1 MHKFFTQKE
10 NINETEG
17 KILGDDVKHIY
28 KVLRLSEGEKIVLNN
43 CNGKEYLCEIS
54 SISKTEVLVDIIEE
68 LDINNESNINIYL
81 FQGLPK
87 SQKMD
92 LIVQK
97 GTELGVLEFIPVITE
112 RVDVKLKG
120 DFKKLDRL
128 NRIVLEAAK
137 QSKRSIIPKVLEP
150 IEFNEVL
157 KEVEEMDL
165 FLVPYENAE
174 DFGLKGVLKTLK
186 ENNKIDN
193 IKNIGIMVGPEGGFE
208 ESEIEALKEMGAYII
223 WRFRRKYLMKVAFST
238 LGCRVNQYESEAM
251 AEKFIREGYEVVD
264 FSEIADVYV
273 INTCT
278 VTNMGDK
285 KSRQIIS
292 KARRLN
298 NNAIIA
304 VVGCYSQ
311 IAPKEVSA
319 IEGVDV
325 VLGTRNKG
333 DVVYYVNKA
342 RDEQK
347 IQVHVEG
354 VLKNKKFEDLNI
366 EEYQDKTR
374 AFLKIQDGCNR
385 FCTYCAIPY
394 ARGSVCSKEPRKVID
409 EIKKLASHGFK
420 EVILSGIHT
429 ASYGLDL
436 EGNITLIDL
445 IEDIEKIDGIERVRI
460 GSIEPAFF
468 TNEVIE
474 KIKK

>member
-1 MHKFFTQKE
+1 
-10 NINETEG
+10 
-17 KILGDDVKHIY
+17 
-28 KVLRLSEGEKIVLNN
+28 
-43 CNGKEYLCEIS
+43 
-54 SISKTEVLVDIIEE
+54 
-68 LDINNESNINIYL
+68 
-81 FQGLPK
+81 
-87 SQKMD
+87 
-92 LIVQK
+92 
-97 GTELGVLEFIPVITE
+97 
-112 RVDVKLKG
+112 
-120 DFKKLDRL
+120 
-128 NRIVLEAAK
+128 
-137 QSKRSIIPKVLEP
+137 
-150 IEFNEVL
+150 
-157 KEVEEMDL
+157 
-165 FLVPYENAE
+165 
-174 DFGLKGVLKTLK
+174 
-186 ENNKIDN
+186 
-193 IKNIGIMVGPEGGFE
+193 
-208 ESEIEALKEMGAYII
+208 
-223 WRFRRKYLMKVAFST
+223 MKVAFST

-311 IAPKEVSA
+311 MAPKEVSE

-342 RDEQK
+342 RDEEK
-347 IQVHVEG
+347 VQVHVEG

-409 EIKKLASHGFK
+409 EVKKLASHGFK

-436 EGNITLIDL
+436 DGNITLIDL
-445 IEDIEKIDGIERVRI
+445 IEDIEKIHGIERVRI

-474 KIKK
+474 KIKGFKKLCPHFHLSLQSGCNTVLKRMNRRYTAEEYEHIVNILRDNIKDVSISTDVIVGFPGETEEEFNETYEFLKRIKLTKTHIFKYSPRKGTRAAEMKGQLDGKIKEERSKALIALNDINEENFIKKYINKNVKVLLEQEVKGKENIFEGYTENYIKVQVEKPENIKSGDIIECRIEKAHKDFAEGKII

>member
-1 MHKFFTQKE
+1 
-10 NINETEG
+10 
-17 KILGDDVKHIY
+17 
-28 KVLRLSEGEKIVLNN
+28 
-43 CNGKEYLCEIS
+43 
-54 SISKTEVLVDIIEE
+54 
-68 LDINNESNINIYL
+68 
-81 FQGLPK
+81 
-87 SQKMD
+87 
-92 LIVQK
+92 
-97 GTELGVLEFIPVITE
+97 
-112 RVDVKLKG
+112 
-120 DFKKLDRL
+120 
-128 NRIVLEAAK
+128 
-137 QSKRSIIPKVLEP
+137 
-150 IEFNEVL
+150 
-157 KEVEEMDL
+157 
-165 FLVPYENAE
+165 
-174 DFGLKGVLKTLK
+174 
-186 ENNKIDN
+186 
-193 IKNIGIMVGPEGGFE
+193 
-208 ESEIEALKEMGAYII
+208 
-223 WRFRRKYLMKVAFST
+223 MKVAFST

-311 IAPKEVSA
+311 MAPKEVSE

-342 RDEQK
+342 RDEEK
-347 IQVHVEG
+347 VQVHVEG

-409 EIKKLASHGFK
+409 EVKKLASHGFK

-436 EGNITLIDL
+436 DGNITLIDL
-445 IEDIEKIDGIERVRI
+445 IEDIEKIHGIERVRI

-474 KIKK
+474 KIKGFKKLCPHFHLSLQSGCNTVLKRMNRRYTAEEYEHIVNILRDNIKDVSISTDVIVGFPGETEEEFNETYEFLKRIKLTKTHIFKYSPRKGTRAAEMKGQLDGKIKEERSKALIALNDINEENFIKKYINKNVKVLLEQEVQVEKPENIKSGDIIECRIEKAHKDFAEGKII

>member
-1 MHKFFTQKE
+1 
-10 NINETEG
+10 
-17 KILGDDVKHIY
+17 
-28 KVLRLSEGEKIVLNN
+28 
-43 CNGKEYLCEIS
+43 
-54 SISKTEVLVDIIEE
+54 
-68 LDINNESNINIYL
+68 
-81 FQGLPK
+81 
-87 SQKMD
+87 
-92 LIVQK
+92 
-97 GTELGVLEFIPVITE
+97 
-112 RVDVKLKG
+112 
-120 DFKKLDRL
+120 
-128 NRIVLEAAK
+128 
-137 QSKRSIIPKVLEP
+137 
-150 IEFNEVL
+150 
-157 KEVEEMDL
+157 
-165 FLVPYENAE
+165 
-174 DFGLKGVLKTLK
+174 
-186 ENNKIDN
+186 
-193 IKNIGIMVGPEGGFE
+193 
-208 ESEIEALKEMGAYII
+208 
-223 WRFRRKYLMKVAFST
+223 MKVAFST

-311 IAPKEVSA
+311 MAPKEVSE

-342 RDEQK
+342 RDEEK
-347 IQVHVEG
+347 VQVHVEG

-394 ARGSVCSKEPRKVID
+394 ARGSVCSKEPGKVID
-409 EIKKLASHGFK
+409 EVKKLASHGFK

-436 EGNITLIDL
+436 DGNITLIDL
-445 IEDIEKIDGIERVRI
+445 IEDIEKIHGIERVRI

-474 KIKK
+474 KIKGFKKLCPHFHLSLQSGCNTVLKRMNRRYTAEEYEHIVNILRDNIKDVSISTDVIVGFPGETEEEFNETYEFLKRIKLTKTHIFKYSPRKGTRAAEMKGQLDGKIKEERSKALIALNDINEENFIKKYINKNVKVLLEQEVKGKENIFEGYTENYIKVQVEKPENIKSGDIIECRIEKAHKDFAEGKII

>member
-1 MHKFFTQKE
+1 
-10 NINETEG
+10 
-17 KILGDDVKHIY
+17 
-28 KVLRLSEGEKIVLNN
+28 
-43 CNGKEYLCEIS
+43 
-54 SISKTEVLVDIIEE
+54 
-68 LDINNESNINIYL
+68 
-81 FQGLPK
+81 
-87 SQKMD
+87 
-92 LIVQK
+92 
-97 GTELGVLEFIPVITE
+97 
-112 RVDVKLKG
+112 
-120 DFKKLDRL
+120 
-128 NRIVLEAAK
+128 
-137 QSKRSIIPKVLEP
+137 
-150 IEFNEVL
+150 
-157 KEVEEMDL
+157 
-165 FLVPYENAE
+165 
-174 DFGLKGVLKTLK
+174 
-186 ENNKIDN
+186 
-193 IKNIGIMVGPEGGFE
+193 
-208 ESEIEALKEMGAYII
+208 
-223 WRFRRKYLMKVAFST
+223 MKVAFST

-311 IAPKEVSA
+311 MAPKEVSA

-409 EIKKLASHGFK
+409 EVKKLASHGFK

-474 KIKK
+474 KIKGFKKLCPHFHLSLQSGCNTVLKRMNRRYTAEEYEHIVNVLRENIKDVSISTDVIVGFPGETEEEFNETYEFLKRIKLTKTHIFKYSPRKGTRAAEMKGQIDGKVKEERSKALIALNDINEQGFIEKYINKNVKVLLEQQVKGKENIFEGYTENYIKVELEKPENIKSGDIIECRIEKAHKDFAEGKII